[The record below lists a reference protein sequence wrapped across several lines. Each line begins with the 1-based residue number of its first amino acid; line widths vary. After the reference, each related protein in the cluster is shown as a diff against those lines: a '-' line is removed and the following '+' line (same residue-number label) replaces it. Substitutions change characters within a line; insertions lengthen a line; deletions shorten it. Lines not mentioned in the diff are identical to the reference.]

1 MIEAVFKIQTA
12 SRGSHW
18 SIGWHLL
25 SPSQKTTPSQVRKS
39 CAMLTMSMCDFC
51 YRSVREEFGVKTD
64 PIGAYRRRGYLKRTA
79 ENRQVKLEGAVSW
92 G

>member
-1 MIEAVFKIQTA
+1 MVDWLAPTLVQPEDDTLAGEEILRNAYDVDVRPLLAV
-12 SRGSHW
+12 
-18 SIGWHLL
+18 
-25 SPSQKTTPSQVRKS
+25 
-39 CAMLTMSMCDFC
+39 
-51 YRSVREEFGVKTD
+51 VREEFGAKTD